1 MLGGALSV
9 ALTMLILQLLKL
21 PHPPAG
27 ATTLI
32 ISLGVIATPL
42 GILSMAGALALTI
55 VAASG
60 ISWVARRP
68 DRAGHHART
77 AP

>member
-1 MLGGALSV
+1 M
-9 ALTMLILQLLKL
+9 
-21 PHPPAG
+21 
-27 ATTLI
+27 I

-55 VAASG
+55 LAASG
-60 ISWVARRP
+60 LAWLMRRP
-68 DRAGHHART
+68 NRPGQGAPT